1 MQAPCTLDKRDS
13 PLAERK
19 SFLLRLNPEVHA
31 AMERWARDELRSL
44 NAQVEFALRL
54 ALEKA
59 GRKVAGD
66 PGSPDK
72 ESPPK
77 ADHP

>member
-1 MQAPCTLDKRDS
+1 M
-13 PLAERK
+13 AERK

-66 PGSPDK
+66 PDSPDK
-72 ESPPK
+72 ENPPK
-77 ADHP
+77 AIVP

>member
-1 MQAPCTLDKRDS
+1 
-13 PLAERK
+13 
-19 SFLLRLNPEVHA
+19 
-31 AMERWARDELRSL
+31 MERWARDELRSL

-66 PGSPDK
+66 PDSPDK
-72 ESPPK
+72 ENPPK
-77 ADHP
+77 AHVP